1 MPDKLTEL
9 EYLEFIGDAAPDKFN
24 ALVKQAV
31 AELNPVTRF
40 FYEFNPLDDDF
51 KGRQFKHALAMQVKF
66 YVDAKTTSSDV
77 FNNKPDTVSI
87 GDTTINYNRT
97 ISGAKTDRRTS
108 MVSQDALNLLRGTG
122 LLYRGA
128 WR

>member
-1 MPDKLTEL
+1 MAELLTEQ
-9 EYLEFIGDAAPDKFN
+9 EYTDLTGEDTPVKFN

-40 FYEFNPLDDDF
+40 FYEFNELEDDF
-51 KGRQFKHALAMQVKF
+51 RGRQFKHALALQVKF
-66 YVDAKTTSSDV
+66 YVDAKTSSSDV
-77 FNNKPDTVSI
+77 YNNKPDTVSI

-97 ISGAKTDRRTS
+97 ISGAKTDRRAS